1 MIKHTLKAFAALAIF
16 VSGTALAQTYQ
27 EGTNYR
33 VLEKPVRTADAS
45 KIEVAEVFWY
55 GCPHCFNFEPLFGE
69 FKKTLADDVN
79 VVEIPAVFSK
89 IHESHAKLYYIAKF
103 MKVEKQAR
111 MAIYKEIMA
120 KRGRALTDVD
130 SQIEFLASYGI
141 DEAKYRKMY
150 DSFYVNN
157 LINMAKAKI
166 IGYDVKFTP
175 DVIVN
180 GKYRI
185 EGFKSQQERFEI
197 AKFLVAKERAEK
209 VN

>member
-1 MIKHTLKAFAALAIF
+1 MIKNSIKAFAAMLLMAGGLA
-16 VSGTALAQTYQ
+16 TAQPYQ

-33 VLEKPVRTADAS
+33 QLEKPVRTAVAG

-55 GCPHCFNFEPLFGE
+55 GCPHCFNFEPIFNSW
-69 FKKTLADDVN
+69 KKDLGDDVN
-79 VVEIPAVFSK
+79 VVMLPAVFSK
-89 IHESHAKLYYIAKF
+89 VHEAHAKLYFIAKH
-103 MKVEKQAR
+103 MKVEDQAR

-130 SQIEFLASYGI
+130 SQVEFMSQYNI

-150 DSFYVNN
+150 DSFYINN
-157 LINMAKAKI
+157 QINMAKAKI
-166 IGYDVKFTP
+166 MGYQVTGTP

-185 EGFKSQQERFEI
+185 EGFKTQEERLAI
-197 AKFLVAKERAEK
+197 AKHLIEMERAAAK
-209 VN
+209 